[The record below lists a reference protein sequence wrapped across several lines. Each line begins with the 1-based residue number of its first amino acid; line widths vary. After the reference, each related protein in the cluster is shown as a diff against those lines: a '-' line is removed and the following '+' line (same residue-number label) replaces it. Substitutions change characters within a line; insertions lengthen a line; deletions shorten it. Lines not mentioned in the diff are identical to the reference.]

1 MDELILAKYVGC
13 LFYLHI
19 LGLNET
25 SFLGSGLLTSYTF
38 EISME
43 VALIGLRQSLQIL
56 YL

>member
-1 MDELILAKYVGC
+1 MIKKCIYILVRN
-13 LFYLHI
+13 I
-19 LGLNET
+19 TLNET